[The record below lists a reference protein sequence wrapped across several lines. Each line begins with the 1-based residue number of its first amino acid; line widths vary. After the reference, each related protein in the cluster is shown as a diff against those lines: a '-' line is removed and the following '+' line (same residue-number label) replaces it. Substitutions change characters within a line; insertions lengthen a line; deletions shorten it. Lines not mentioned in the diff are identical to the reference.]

1 MADRSDILA
10 RPRAYRA
17 RSTALKLD
25 PEAEQVLQ
33 DVAEDFVENVA
44 AFACELVKHR
54 EGEQLEAKDLQL
66 VLEKNWN
73 MRLPGVGDT
82 SELKAIKKTS
92 STEVHRQRLRCA
104 GAVGSTARCTS
115 LEARSSSIASRHAAA
130 SPPSRSTA
138 ASALVLVAVLVE
150 QRQRHQRRPA
160 AVVRGSPV

>member
-1 MADRSDILA
+1 MCPESRATAGWNRGACGVARQVVEARHHARSSSRSAAQIMADRSDILPAA
-10 RPRAYRA
+10 RLRELI
-17 RSTALKLD
+17 STIDPHVKLD

-92 STEVHRQRLRCA
+92 STEVHRQRLQM
-104 GAVGSTARCTS
+104 V
-115 LEARSSSIASRHAAA
+115 
-130 SPPSRSTA
+130 
-138 ASALVLVAVLVE
+138 
-150 QRQRHQRRPA
+150 RR
-160 AVVRGSPV
+160 RGR

>member
-1 MADRSDILA
+1 MADRSDILPAA
-10 RPRAYRA
+10 RLRELI
-17 RSTALKLD
+17 STIDPHVKLD

-92 STEVHRQRLRCA
+92 STEVHRQRL
-104 GAVGSTARCTS
+104 
-115 LEARSSSIASRHAAA
+115 
-130 SPPSRSTA
+130 
-138 ASALVLVAVLVE
+138 
-150 QRQRHQRRPA
+150 QMMRR
-160 AVVRGSPV
+160 RGR